1 MKTPNLETMLTD
13 QLWEFHAQ
21 VERLLVKKMT
31 AEKRDLELKL
41 GKLRSDMAPP
51 SSATAAAL
59 LPRGAPKIP
68 ESRRSLT
75 DLGRSRQDTAVG
87 EQDGG
92 NGQKRRR
99 LANSL
104 KGMR

>member
-1 MKTPNLETMLTD
+1 MKTPNLEAMLTD

-51 SSATAAAL
+51 SSQR
-59 LPRGAPKIP
+59 PRRYYPEVRPKYRNP
-68 ESRRSLT
+68 EDPSQTWAGRGKTPRWVNRMVETGKSVE
-75 DLGRSRQDTAVG
+75 DLRIA
-87 EQDGG
+87 
-92 NGQKRRR
+92 
-99 LANSL
+99 
-104 KGMR
+104 

>member
-1 MKTPNLETMLTD
+1 MRRLNN
-13 QLWEFHAQ
+13 
-21 VERLLVKKMT
+21 LLVKKLT

-41 GKLRSDMAPP
+41 GKLRSDIGTPLI
-51 SSATAAAL
+51 ATAAAL
-59 LPRGAPKIP
+59 LPRGASQIS

-87 EQDGG
+87 QQDGG

-104 KGMR
+104 KGSR

>member
-1 MKTPNLETMLTD
+1 MKTPNLEAMLTD
-13 QLWEFHAQ
+13 QLWEFHAE

-41 GKLRSDMAPP
+41 GKLRSDTAPP
-51 SSATAAAL
+51 SSQR
-59 LPRGAPKIP
+59 PRRYYPEVRPKYRNP
-68 ESRRSLT
+68 RRSLT

-87 EQDGG
+87 QQDGG

-99 LANSL
+99 LRIA
-104 KGMR
+104 